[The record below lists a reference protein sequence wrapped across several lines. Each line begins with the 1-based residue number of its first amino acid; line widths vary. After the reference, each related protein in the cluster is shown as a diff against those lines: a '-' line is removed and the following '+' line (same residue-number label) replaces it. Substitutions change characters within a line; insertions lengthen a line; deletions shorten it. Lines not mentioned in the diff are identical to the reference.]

1 MLNDLFADAL
11 QRATEKRLP
20 VIELLS
26 LVHQLE
32 AAGQTALVRA
42 LYLAWL
48 ENNKQDPLLY
58 AMYFNF
64 GVVLSNANDLV
75 GARNALEESIRL
87 NPDFIPPYINLGH
100 QLERAGLTGD
110 GVQQWY
116 AVVHKL
122 GAVNGESIGFR
133 TEALKQIGRVLER
146 AYIDSNAEE
155 ALRLSLDINQHQSD
169 VIQHYISLRM
179 RNLKWPVIEPWG
191 KMSKKALL
199 EGISSLSLAAYT
211 DDPLLQLANAY
222 LFAKRI
228 IGRPKTSFA
237 EHHDAR
243 KAEPMPRKLRIGYLS
258 SDLREHA
265 IGFLMS
271 EIFELHDRSKVEPIA
286 YYCGHEVDDRVYKRY
301 RASAENWVNVTPMS
315 DAQAGER
322 MVADK
327 VDILVDINGYTQMAR
342 STLLSARPA
351 PIIVNWLGF
360 PGTLGTPY
368 HHYIIGDDF
377 ITPPGTEHY
386 YSEKVVRLPCYQPND
401 RKREIAQHVPTRA
414 EAGLPEDAVVYCC
427 FNGIH
432 KITKFVWM
440 RWMEILKRVPNS
452 VLWLLDSSEAI
463 NTRLTTLA
471 SEHGIAPE
479 RIVFAA
485 KLRNQ
490 EHLSRYPLA
499 DIFLDTSPY
508 GAHTT
513 CSDALWMGVPV
524 LTLPGRCFAAR
535 VCGSLVTSA
544 GVPELICQ
552 TPDDYVARAV
562 ALANDPAQRAALREK
577 LLANRATSVLFDTPL
592 LVSSL
597 EGLYAGMWQD
607 FVDGKLPRPDLS
619 NLEAYSDAGIDI
631 DDSDVELLAVPN
643 YEEMYRQR
651 LADLDAFSYLPPDTR
666 LWRGTGVR

>member
-32 AAGQTALVRA
+32 VAGQTALVRA

-48 ENNKQDPLLY
+48 ENNKEDPLLY

-64 GVVLSNANDLV
+64 GVVLSNVNDLA
-75 GARNALEESIRL
+75 GAQKALEESIRL

-100 QLERAGLTGD
+100 QLERAGRTGD

-116 AVVHKL
+116 AVVNKL
-122 GAVNGESIGFR
+122 GAVNGENIGFR

-155 ALRLSLDINQHQSD
+155 ALRLSLDINQNQSD
-169 VIQHYISLRM
+169 VVQHYISLRM

-191 KMSKKALL
+191 KMTKKALL

-222 LFAKRI
+222 LFAKRT
-228 IGRPKTSFA
+228 IGRPKVSFA
-237 EHHDAR
+237 DNHEAR

-286 YYCGHEVDDRVYKRY
+286 YYCGHEVDDRVYKRF
-301 RASAENWVNVTPMS
+301 RASAENWVNITPMS
-315 DAQAGER
+315 DTQAAER
-322 MVADK
+322 IVADK
-327 VDILVDINGYTQMAR
+327 VDILVDINGYTMMAR
-342 STLLSARPA
+342 TAVLSMRPA

-401 RKREIAQHVPTRA
+401 RKREVAQHVPTRA
-414 EAGLPEDAVVYCC
+414 EAALPDNAVVFCC

-452 VLWLLDSSEAI
+452 VLWLLDSSEPI
-463 NTRLTTLA
+463 NARLKALA
-471 SEHGIAPE
+471 GEHGVVPE
-479 RIVFAA
+479 RIVFAV

-524 LTLPGRCFAAR
+524 LTLPGRGFAAR

-544 GVPELICQ
+544 GVPELICK

-562 ALANDPAQRAALREK
+562 ELANDPAQRAALRRK
-577 LLANRATSVLFDTPL
+577 LLANRDSSVLFNTPL

-597 EGLYAGMWQD
+597 EGLYAGMWHD
-607 FVDGKLPRPDLS
+607 FTQGKLPRPDFS

-631 DDSDVELLAVPN
+631 DDNNVELLAVPN
-643 YEEMYRQR
+643 YEELYRQR
-651 LADLDAFSYLPPDTR
+651 LADMDSFSYLPPDKR
-666 LWRGTGVR
+666 LWRGTGAR